1 MDSAGGAFHIMI
13 ITIDGPAGA
22 GKSTVARRLAEKLDY
37 QFLDTGAMYRC
48 VALAAM
54 RRDVIM
60 DDAEKMAE
68 LAGAISIEMSDERV
82 QLDQDD
88 VTATIRTLE
97 VTNNTHYAADNPGVR
112 ERLVELQRQIG
123 CTGDFVT
130 EGRDQG
136 TVVFPNAAC
145 KFFLTASPE
154 ERARRRVGDLVSR
167 GEAANFDDV
176 LAKQNQRDQRDS
188 ARDVGPLVPAE
199 DAVHVLTDGMTID
212 SVVSQLESLVR
223 ERM

>member
-123 CTGDFVT
+123 RTGDFVT